1 MKAIILDTNFLT
13 IPAEFKVDIFSEI
26 NRICNFNYSL
36 FVLDKSVEELKKMI
50 ETQKGKEKAK
60 AKIALQLI
68 KNKEINIIKT
78 NSGKIVDGILID
90 LSKDK
95 NGIIATQDREL
106 RKHLKGKTTIFLRNK
121 KYLEISTD

>member
-26 NRICNFNYSL
+26 DRICSFQYSI
-36 FVLDKSVEELKKMI
+36 FILDKSIEELEKIM

-60 AKIALQLI
+60 AKLTLQII
-68 KNKEINIIKT
+68 KNKGMNVIKT
-78 NSGKIVDGILID
+78 NSDKTVDDLLID

-95 NGIIATQDREL
+95 DNIVATQDREL
-106 RKHLKGKTTIFLRNK
+106 RRHLKGKNTIFLRNK
-121 KYLEISTD
+121 KYLEMSTD

>member
-26 NRICNFNYSL
+26 DRICSFNYSL

-60 AKIALQLI
+60 ARLALQLI
-68 KNKEINIIKT
+68 KNKEINVIKA
-78 NSGKIVDGILID
+78 NSDKTVDDILVE
-90 LSKDK
+90 LSDDK
-95 NGIIATQDREL
+95 NNIIATQDKEL
-106 RKHLKGKTTIFLRNK
+106 RKRLKGKSTIFLRNK
-121 KYLEISTD
+121 KYLEMSTG

>member
-26 NRICNFNYSL
+26 DRICNFNYSL

-60 AKIALQLI
+60 ARLALQLI
-68 KNKEINIIKT
+68 ENKEISIIKT
-78 NSGKIVDGILID
+78 NSGKTVDDLLVD
-90 LSKDK
+90 LSEDR
-95 NGIIATQDREL
+95 NNIIATQDREL
-106 RKHLKGKTTIFLRNK
+106 RKQLKGKTTIFLRNK
-121 KYLEISTD
+121 KYLEMSTG